1 MEKLKS
7 ILSLLL
13 QTAIITAI
21 VLVGVIPFSCKVS
34 TEGIEIIGGD
44 YSPPT
49 LNNITV
55 VDEKTIVVD
64 FSEPVTLSN
73 VVVSPVM
80 KGYSDS
86 VAHSSTEDL
95 SVSIASAIGEF
106 GKIDSSVVYSDDSK
120 VVTVNL
126 SDETEVGRDYELF
139 GVVSDAVGNTLT
151 FCMPFIGYNSN
162 VPMVILTE
170 VQIKYGKG
178 SVKGETVYRGEY
190 VEILALEDGNLAGL
204 ELVSGADGEGKK
216 FVFPAV
222 NVQKNEVFL
231 VHLRTVGDGCV
242 SEIEDNLSLATAPHS
257 KDGVRDLW
265 ATSTIAHF
273 NDSSDVVILRNSVNG
288 QIIDALMY
296 AAEGMVDWKS
306 GVADYAVEVAESG
319 VYNSSDISCV
329 TSSKGATTLK
339 SFTRMNVEEVLE
351 IVSGEDEFEY
361 PFVSDED
368 SWAVMPVTPGEI

>member
-95 SVSIASAIGEF
+95 SVSIASAIGKF

-222 NVQKNEVFL
+222 NVQKNEVLL

-265 ATSTIAHF
+265 STSTIAHF

>member
-139 GVVSDAVGNTLT
+139 GVVSDSVGNTLT

-222 NVQKNEVFL
+222 NVQKNEVLL

-265 ATSTIAHF
+265 STSTIAHF

-306 GVADYAVEVAESG
+306 GVADYAVEVVESG